1 MKQFYSVL
9 FSLDNTNKEQNFVLD
24 LNEIL
29 ELSNKENTLTNRLLD
44 KLLIRPKQKV
54 VDELFD
60 RIRSGKI

>member
-24 LNEIL
+24 INEIL
-29 ELSNKENTLTNRLLD
+29 DLQHQEKGLVNKLLD
-44 KLLIRPKQKV
+44 KLIIRPKQKV

-60 RIRSGKI
+60 MIRSGKI